1 MQTECR
7 HFRVTVVTSS
17 RRRPPCWAVSCRAS
31 LGIQHVQ
38 LVQCR
43 VVLGHR
49 NATSVP
55 CPCPRAAPSWVF
67 RAVTIAMCRA
77 AHGHRNATSAPCPRR
92 ARARLPCHL
101 RSLAGALEKG
111 PIIEGVRGSI
121 WRGRT
126 HEICT
131 AEFRHLRVTVLTS
144 GRRRPPRRAVSCRAA
159 LGLQH
164 VQLVPC
170 RVVLGHRNATT
181 VPCPCPCAAPCRA
194 RF

>member
-1 MQTECR
+1 MVFYVKNNYPSVSQIPASIVPLVFHTPNNYPGVFPTSASGGIGFSYFRGNFRPAEAECR

-55 CPCPRAAPSWVF
+55 CPRPRAAPSLVF
-67 RAVTIAMCRA
+67 RAVTIALCRA
-77 AHGHRNATSAPCPRR
+77 VHGHRNATSAPCPRR
-92 ARARLPCHL
+92 ARARLPRHL
-101 RSLAGALEKG
+101 RSLAGVLEKG

-121 WRGRT
+121 KRGRT
-126 HEICT
+126 SDIC
-131 AEFRHLRVTVLTS
+131 
-144 GRRRPPRRAVSCRAA
+144 RRN
-159 LGLQH
+159 
-164 VQLVPC
+164 
-170 RVVLGHRNATT
+170 VVIS
-181 VPCPCPCAAPCRA
+181 V
-194 RF
+194 